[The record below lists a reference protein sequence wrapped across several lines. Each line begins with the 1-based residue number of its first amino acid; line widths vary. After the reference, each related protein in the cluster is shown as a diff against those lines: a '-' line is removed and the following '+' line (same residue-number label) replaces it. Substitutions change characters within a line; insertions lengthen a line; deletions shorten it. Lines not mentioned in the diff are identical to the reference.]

1 MKLYLLII
9 ISSLIVI
16 IKTVTYCDASAVVT
30 KVEDCNNLKC
40 SSEYNY
46 CCYFEGIWNGVYRRS
61 CIDLSPVRKDET
73 ENYIKEI
80 NANDGYNVEKIQ
92 CNSVIN
98 RINIVC
104 LLLLF
109 ILLN

>member
-40 SSEYNY
+40 SSQYNY
-46 CCYFEGIWNGVYRRS
+46 CCYFEGTWNGAYKKS

-73 ENYIKEI
+73 DNYIKEI
-80 NANDGYNVEKIQ
+80 NANEGYNVEKIQ
-92 CNSVIN
+92 CNSIIN

-104 LLLLF
+104 LLLF